1 MTEPALSF
9 VGVWTALI
17 ALGVFLYVLL
27 DGFDLGVGMLHG
39 FARDTAERELIMNTI
54 APIWDGNETWL
65 VFCGVALL
73 AAFPLAFAI
82 IIPAVYFP
90 ILVMLIALVFRGV
103 AFEFR
108 FRGSRPPRLLGPR
121 LSGRLVRRG
130 FRAGH
135 RARRLYP
142 GVPGRGA
149 ACSAAAPLDFLTP
162 FSMLTGLAL
171 LFGYGLLGAGWLI
184 IKTEGALQEWA
195 RRQGRLCL
203 IGVVI
208 GIAVVSLWTP
218 LMEHADRRALV
229 LAAQY
234 PVSLAGADRHSGGC
248 RLGMAGAL
256 RRRLTRPLSSP
267 RSCCS
272 CWPISA
278 SRSACGR

>member
-39 FARDTAERELIMNTI
+39 FAHDAADREVIMNSI

-108 FRGSRPPRLLGPR
+108 FRGSRPPRLLGSR
-121 LSGRLVRRG
+121 LSSRFVCRG
-130 FRAGH
+130 FRAG
-135 RARRLYP
+135 RGARRLYP

-149 ACSAAAPLDFLTP
+149 GVQRHLRRFPDAVLDIDWCWRFSSATGCSAP
-162 FSMLTGLAL
+162 
-171 LFGYGLLGAGWLI
+171 
-184 IKTEGALQEWA
+184 
-195 RRQGRLCL
+195 
-203 IGVVI
+203 
-208 GIAVVSLWTP
+208 
-218 LMEHADRRALV
+218 
-229 LAAQY
+229 
-234 PVSLAGADRHSGGC
+234 GG
-248 RLGMAGAL
+248 
-256 RRRLTRPLSSP
+256 
-267 RSCCS
+267 
-272 CWPISA
+272 
-278 SRSACGR
+278 